1 MTAWYWPVLQPVALS
16 ISSYQLTIC
25 HWHHSKGLVTSLHSH
40 NYYKTKTK
48 FPYISVLPLVFFCLF
63 LLFVLFLTLAICLG
77 HLSSFLGPV
86 RTSLTLALCVWGFC
100 AYAVE
105 IVIEMCIMFVQEL
118 LRIFFF
124 WIFLQQKYLAHFIK
138 LKQVKNVYSY
148 YNSEITIF

>member
-63 LLFVLFLTLAICLG
+63 VFAVCFVFNFSHLPGTSELFSRTSQDITYTCFMCLG
-77 HLSSFLGPV
+77 V
-86 RTSLTLALCVWGFC
+86 LCICCRDCYRDVHYVCLFRNCWGF
-100 AYAVE
+100 
-105 IVIEMCIMFVQEL
+105 
-118 LRIFFF
+118 FFF
-124 WIFLQQKYLAHFIK
+124 EYF
-138 LKQVKNVYSY
+138 
-148 YNSEITIF
+148 YNRSTWLIL